1 MKNQR
6 TALDM
11 IKIIKKYEPLY
22 LILMIPRIIISS
34 ILPVLIVY
42 FPKLIIDRLIAD
54 EIDYKEIFNVVIIYI
69 LILLVTRVIQVYL
82 QSRMS
87 FIDERFSLK
96 LKKEIGS
103 IASEVDLEDVEK
115 TSFKD
120 IVIMGSKASTI
131 NQTLD
136 LVQIIITNI
145 LTLLSLAYIIAQ
157 LDLLFFIIV
166 SITFIVKSSFVYYV
180 YRYNKKIRTTVSSNT
195 RVLNYLNNAAYN
207 HGSAKELRTNN
218 LQEWFLKK
226 VSDCRDEMV
235 KIQYKDFNRYAM
247 TNIIMKIIMA
257 VQSALV
263 LWLLAIRYIDGVITI
278 ADFTLYFSSVTTL
291 TVTLNNI
298 SDKIGNYKQQ
308 MLNLLDYKKLNSFV
322 TKPTKIMDSS
332 KDIDLNNF
340 SNISI
345 KFKDVSFKYPS
356 TEKYVLK
363 NINLTIDDHEKLV
376 IVGLNGAGKSTL
388 IKLLCKFYKPVEG
401 EIYINDINIWDIPNE
416 KYNKI
421 IGAVFQDYAYLSFM
435 LKENVSFSEDSNME
449 LVEDVIT
456 NVGLNE
462 FIESLENKYDT
473 YLYKNYNSSG
483 IELSGGQSQKL
494 AIARAMY
501 KEPSLL
507 ILDEPTASLD
517 PRAENEIYINFYN
530 ISKDKTTIFIS
541 HRLAASTI
549 ADKIIVLNEGE
560 IIEYGSHNELMRKDG
575 FYATMYKKQSEAY
588 KY

>member
-1 MKNQR
+1 MKSQK
-6 TALDM
+6 TTLDM
-11 IKIIKKYEPLY
+11 IKIVKRYEPLY
-22 LILMIPRIIISS
+22 LILMIPRIIINA
-34 ILPVLIVY
+34 ILPIVLVY

-54 EIDYKEIFNVVIIYI
+54 NIEYKDIFKIVLIYA
-69 LILLVTRVIQVYL
+69 LILLIMKVIQTYL
-82 QSRMS
+82 QSKTS
-87 FIDERFSLK
+87 LIAERFTLK
-96 LKKEIGS
+96 LKEEIGTIS
-103 IASEVDLEDVEK
+103 SLVDLEDVEK

-131 NQTLD
+131 THTLD

-145 LTLLSLAYIIAQ
+145 LTLISLTYIIAQ
-157 LDLLFFIIV
+157 LDLLFFLIV
-166 SITFIVKSSFVYYV
+166 ALTFIIKSSFVYYV
-180 YRYNKKIRTTVSSNT
+180 YSYNKKIRTSVSSNT
-195 RVLNYLNNAAYN
+195 RILNYLNNTAYN
-207 HGSAKELRTNN
+207 HGSAKEIRTNN

-235 KIQYKDFNRYAM
+235 RIQYKDFNRYAI

-257 VQSALV
+257 VQSFLV
-263 LWLLAIRYIDGVITI
+263 LWLLAIRYIEREITI
-278 ADFTLYFSSVTTL
+278 ADFTLYFTSVTTL

-298 SDKIGNYKQQ
+298 SEKIGAYKQE

-322 TKPTKIMDSS
+322 SKSTIKTLSF
-332 KDIDLNNF
+332 KDIDINNF
-340 SNISI
+340 NNINI
-345 KFKDVSFKYPS
+345 KFKNVSFKYPQ
-356 TEKYVLK
+356 TDKDVLK
-363 NINLTIDDHEKLV
+363 NINLTINDHEKLV

-388 IKLLCKFYKPVEG
+388 IKLLCKFYKPTEG
-401 EIYINDINIWDIPNE
+401 NIFINDIDIWDIPTDI
-416 KYNKI
+416 YNKI
-421 IGAVFQDYAYLSFM
+421 IGAVFQDFANLSFT
-435 LKENVSFSEDSNME
+435 LKENVSFNEDCNME
-449 LVEDVIT
+449 LVEKVIN
-456 NVGLNE
+456 NVGLNT
-462 FIESLENKYDT
+462 FIENLEDKYDT

-517 PRAENEIYINFYN
+517 PRSEYEIYTNFYN

-549 ADKIIVLNEGE
+549 ADKIIVLHDGE

-575 FYATMYKKQSEAY
+575 FYATMYKRQSEAY